1 MTEITTI
8 GEGATCPCGRPVST
22 ALVEGGRL
30 DDEDRYCAEHKREVA
45 ADATYVEWL
54 EAHEAMRK
62 GLGEAIDD
70 PDDTPLNEIARN
82 TMGRIKRECARWRGK
97 LEIAKEMAEEREGFF
112 VAGRRLSP
120 EEAERGSRLL
130 RRADRLED
138 AIEAVYKA
146 PGLDED
152 ERWAIL
158 AALYEAHDQ
167 ASEELSRFR
176 AGIPA

>member
-1 MTEITTI
+1 ME
-8 GEGATCPCGRPVST
+8 
-22 ALVEGGRL
+22 
-30 DDEDRYCAEHKREVA
+30 
-45 ADATYVEWL
+45 
-54 EAHEAMRK
+54 
-62 GLGEAIDD
+62 
-70 PDDTPLNEIARN
+70 
-82 TMGRIKRECARWRGK
+82 RIKRECARWRGK
-97 LEIAKEMAEEREGFF
+97 LEIAKEMAEEREDFSVG
-112 VAGRRLSP
+112 GRRLSP